1 MALPRKS
8 RRTQASRLARSFTA
22 RRHELGMTQAE
33 LALLAGVGRS
43 TVQSIEG
50 GKETSQ
56 LDGVHAVA
64 DALGCDLSLITRAG
78 IVVEPDRE

>member
-8 RRTQASRLARSFTA
+8 RRVQASRLARSFAA

-43 TVQSIEG
+43 TVQYIEG
-50 GKETSQ
+50 GKETTQ
-56 LDGVHAVA
+56 LDGVRAVA
-64 DALGCDLSLITRAG
+64 DALGCDLPLVTRAG
-78 IVVEPDRE
+78 IVVEPDHE

>member
-1 MALPRKS
+1 MAPPRKT
-8 RRTQASRLARSFTA
+8 RRTQTGRLAGAFTA
-22 RRHELGMTQAE
+22 RRHELGMTQSE

-56 LDGVHAVA
+56 LDGVRAVA
-64 DALGCDLSLITRAG
+64 DALGCEMTLITRAG
-78 IVVEPDRE
+78 VVVEPDT